1 MSIYL
6 GNQEVGVSLLTGAEP
21 IGLDEIC
28 NHTFASGN
36 VVYNG
41 ERIFAYTFARTPIT
55 SFYGPNVKRF
65 NNSLDPTAD
74 GTSGACVFFGCT
86 NLTSVTFPELLN
98 IGTSSSQFAGCSSLV
113 LTSTSFP
120 KLTTFGNSGYTFQNC
135 TSLVTIDSTIFPS
148 LTTFNDG
155 GHHFEG
161 CTSLVSVSF
170 PNVTTLGASGGN
182 QFKNCTALTT
192 ISFPKLTTFGNGGYQ
207 FSGCSNLTTVDLPNL
222 TTFGNT
228 GYQFNGCSK
237 LTTVNLPKLTGNTSG
252 GYQFQNCTSLEHI
265 FLPKASLQAGNCFRG
280 CTKLKTAVFPHVG
293 INATQMSGT
302 DFYNCTSLEAV
313 DIKTSRVHNNSFQNC
328 SKMNILVLRNTAMA
342 TLSNVNAFTNT
353 PFASGKAGGTIY
365 VKESLIS
372 TYQANANWKTILN
385 YQSGAQNSIKTIEST
400 HEDPDAPIDLTLY
413 YIDGTPIA

>member
-28 NHTFASGN
+28 NHTFCSGD

-55 SFYGPNVKRF
+55 SFTGPNVKRF
-65 NNSLDPTAD
+65 NAIIYSTTD
-74 GTSGACVFFGCT
+74 GCT
-86 NLTSVTFPELLN
+86 FLGCTSLTSVTFPELLN
-98 IGTSSSQFAGCSSLV
+98 IGTTGGSQFQDCTSLV
-113 LTSTSFP
+113 LTSISFP
-120 KLTTFGNSGYTFQNC
+120 KLTTFGSGGYTFYRC
-135 TSLVTIDSTIFPS
+135 TSLVTIDSTIFPK
-148 LTTFNDG
+148 LTTFNAG
-155 GHHFEG
+155 GYHFSG
-161 CTSLVSVSF
+161 CTSLTSF
-170 PNVTTLGASGGN
+170 S
-182 QFKNCTALTT
+182 LTT
-192 ISFPKLTTFGNGGYQ
+192 LTTFGNGGYQ

-265 FLPKASLQAGNCFRG
+265 FLPKASLAAGNCFRG
-280 CTKLKTAVFPHVG
+280 CTKLVTAVFPHKG
-293 INATQMSGT
+293 INATNMGGT
-302 DFYNCTSLEAV
+302 DFYGCTSLEKV
-313 DIKTSRVHNNSFQNC
+313 DLKVLRLYTNSFQNC
-328 SKMNILVLRNTAMA
+328 SKLNMVVLRNTAMT

-353 PFASGKAGGTIY
+353 PFAKDKAGGTVY
-365 VKESLIS
+365 VPASLLAS
-372 TYQANANWKTILN
+372 YQGNANWATILG

-400 HEDPDAPIDLTLY
+400 HDDPDAPIDLTLY
-413 YIDGTPIA
+413 YADGTAIT